1 MVIVRIDPKGVAEHL
16 VSVASDG
23 LKVFPFDID
32 PELLFSLPI
41 RTVLVILRTT
51 VLAVA
56 GNARRSL
63 GWILPTSYRGRQEEN
78 AENQKYFGRKG
89 ISFRDLIRTRF
100 DFPILWSHAKDGLC

>member
-1 MVIVRIDPKGVAEHL
+1 LVIVRIDPKGVAEHL

-32 PELLFSLPI
+32 PEFLFSLAI

-63 GWILPTSYRGRQEEN
+63 GWILPTSYRDRQEEN
-78 AENQKYFGRKG
+78 AENRKYLEKG

-100 DFPILWSHAKDGLC
+100 NFPALSVRTKDRA